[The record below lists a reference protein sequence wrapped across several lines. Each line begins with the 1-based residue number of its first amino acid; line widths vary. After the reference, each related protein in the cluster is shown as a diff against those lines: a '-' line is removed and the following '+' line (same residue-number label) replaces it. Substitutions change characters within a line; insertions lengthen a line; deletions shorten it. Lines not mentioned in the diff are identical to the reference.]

1 MKKLSLLFLLL
12 FICNFNAQIKYEP
25 GYFIDNTNLKKEVL
39 IKNEGWKNNPEKFE
53 YKNDNSSQAKTLTIN
68 NVKEF
73 GVNDKQRFIRKTV
86 SIDLS
91 SEEIN
96 RLTDDK
102 EINFKEKTIFLNYV
116 IQGKASLL
124 SYHDGNIK
132 KYFYMID
139 ESEPKQLVYKPFLL
153 NQSQISYNKK
163 YQDQIKENLICDNI
177 TSAEISQAKYNQNDL
192 SKLFTKYNSCSNNQ
206 TIDYKEKR
214 SNKDAISLSIRP
226 GVVFSSVDITSQYN
240 KDNYVDFGSKTL
252 FRIGIELEYT
262 LPFNR
267 NKWAVFAEPN
277 FQYFKDEKTIEIYE
291 QTRERS
297 IDYKNIQIPFGI
309 RHYFFLNDNSKIF
322 LNGALAVNAP
332 IKSDI
337 KFSNDPNA
345 SKISIGTPIIFGAGY
360 KYNNKFAIEVRY
372 SKQTLLRNYVSV
384 ESNYSNFSV
393 ILGYNLF

>member
-25 GYFIDNTNLKKEVL
+25 GYFIDNTNLKKDVL

-53 YKNDNSSQAKTLTIN
+53 YKNNSSSEAKTLTIN

-86 SIDLS
+86 SMDLS

-96 RLTDDK
+96 RLTYEQ
-102 EINFKEKTIFLNYV
+102 EINLKEKTIFLNYV

-124 SYHDGNIK
+124 SYHNGNIK

-139 ESEPKQLVYKPFLL
+139 ENEPKQLVYKLFLI
-153 NQSQISYNKK
+153 NESQISYNKQ

-177 TSAEISQAKYNQNDL
+177 TNSEIYQIRYNQNDL
-192 SKLFTKYNSCSNNQ
+192 SKLFTKYNNCSNNQ
-206 TIDYKEKR
+206 IIDYKEKR
-214 SNKDAISLSIRP
+214 DNKDAFNLSITP
-226 GVVFSSVDITSQYN
+226 GVVFSSLDLISSYN
-240 KDNYVDFGSKTL
+240 KDNYADFGSKTL
-252 FRIGIELEYT
+252 LRIGIELEYV

-267 NKWAVFAEPN
+267 NKWALFVEPN
-277 FQYFKDEKTIEIYE
+277 FQYFKAEKTIEIYE

-297 IDYKNIQIPFGI
+297 IDYKNIQIPVGI
-309 RHYFFLNDNSKIF
+309 RHYFFLNDNSKFF
-322 LNGALAVNAP
+322 LNGALALNVP

-345 SKISIGTPIIFGAGY
+345 TKISIGTPIIFGAGY
-360 KYNNKFAIEVRY
+360 KYNKFGIELRY
-372 SKQTLLRNYVSV
+372 SKQTLLRNYISM

>member
-1 MKKLSLLFLLL
+1 MKKIFLLFLFLC
-12 FICNFNAQIKYEP
+12 ICNFNAQIKFEP
-25 GYFIDNTNLKKEVL
+25 GYFIDNSNSRKDVL

-53 YKNDNSSQAKTLTIN
+53 YKNDNSSEAKTLTIN

-73 GVNDKQRFIRKTV
+73 GVNDKQKFIRKTV

-96 RLTDDK
+96 RLTYDK

-116 IQGKASLL
+116 IQGKANLL

-139 ESEPKQLVYKPFLL
+139 ESEPKQLVYKPFLID
-153 NQSQISYNKK
+153 QSQISYNKK

-177 TSAEISQAKYNQNDL
+177 TSSEISQAKYNQNDL
-192 SKLFTKYNSCSNNQ
+192 SKLFTKYNNCSNNQ

-214 SNKDAISLSIRP
+214 SNKDAFSLSIRP
-226 GVVFSSVDITSQYN
+226 GVVFSSVDIVSKYN

-262 LPFNR
+262 LPFYR

-277 FQYFKDEKTIEIYE
+277 FQYFKDEKTIVVSE

-309 RHYFFLNDNSKIF
+309 RHYFFINDNSKIF
-322 LNGALAVNAP
+322 LNLALAVNVP
-332 IKSDI
+332 IKSDME
-337 KFSNDPNA
+337 FSNDPNA
-345 SKISIGTPIIFGAGY
+345 GKISAGNPILFGAGY
-360 KYNNKFAIEVRY
+360 KYNNKFAIELRY
-372 SKQTLLRNYVSV
+372 SKQTLLKNFLSI

>member
-53 YKNDNSSQAKTLTIN
+53 YKNDNSSEAKTLTIN

-96 RLTDDK
+96 RLTYDK

-124 SYHDGNIK
+124 SYQDGDIK

-139 ESEPKQLVYKPFLL
+139 ENEPKQLIYKLFLI
-153 NQSQISYNKK
+153 NESQISYNKE
-163 YQDQIKENLICDNI
+163 YQNQIKENLICDNI
-177 TSAEISQAKYNQNDL
+177 TSSEIFQAKYNQNDF

-206 TIDYKEKR
+206 TINYKEKR
-214 SNKDAISLSIRP
+214 NNKDAFNLSITP
-226 GVVFSSVDITSQYN
+226 GIVFSSLDLVSPYN

-252 FRIGIELEYT
+252 FRIGVELEYV

-267 NKWAVFAEPN
+267 NKWALFAEPN

-297 IDYKNIQIPFGI
+297 IDYKNIQIPLGI

-322 LNGALAVNAP
+322 LNGALAVNVP

-345 SKISIGTPIIFGAGY
+345 SKIAIGAPIILGAGY
-360 KYNNKFAIEVRY
+360 KYNNKFGIELRY
-372 SKQTLLRNYVSV
+372 SKQTLLRNYISM